1 MEHVIKIITAV
12 EPILIAIISM
22 GALVLVPVIVKA
34 ILEKLNRDQQRFA
47 YDVAK
52 GVVQALDLIDDK
64 TPTKIDD
71 ALLAVARQVEEQ
83 LGRSLKDGEKK
94 AVHQAVLSST
104 GRRILAGK

>member
-1 MEHVIKIITAV
+1 MEALLKII
-12 EPILIAIISM
+12 IAIEPVLVGAISL

-34 ILEKLNRDQQRFA
+34 VLEKLNRDQQRFA

-52 GVVQALDLIDDK
+52 GITEALDLIDDK

-71 ALLAVARQVEEQ
+71 ALLAVAKQVEEQ
-83 LGRSLKDGEKK
+83 LGRALKQGEKK
-94 AVHQAVLSST
+94 AVHSAVVLST

>member
-1 MEHVIKIITAV
+1 MDALLKVI
-12 EPILIAIISM
+12 IAIEPVLVGAISLAAL
-22 GALVLVPVIVKA
+22 ALVPLLVKA
-34 ILEKLNRDQQRFA
+34 VLEKLNRDQQRFA

-52 GVVQALDLIDDK
+52 GIVEALDLIDDK

-83 LGRSLKDGEKK
+83 LGRALKAGEKK
-94 AVHQAVLSST
+94 AVHQAVLSKT